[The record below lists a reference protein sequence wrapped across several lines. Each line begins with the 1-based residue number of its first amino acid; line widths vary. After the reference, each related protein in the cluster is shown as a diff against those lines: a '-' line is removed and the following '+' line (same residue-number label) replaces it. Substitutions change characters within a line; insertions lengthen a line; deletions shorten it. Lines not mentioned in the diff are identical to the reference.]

1 MIAAPPA
8 QNRPLG
14 IALRLGAALCFA
26 IMAALIKLGYDRGA
40 HIVETIFFRFAFGVP
55 PLLAWIAATGRWDA
69 WRTRRPRAH
78 LTRAA
83 IGLTAMS
90 LSFASLG
97 FLPLA
102 EATTISFAAPL
113 FGTILAA
120 SWLREPVG
128 RHRWT
133 AVLLGFGGVLV
144 VMRPDAALL
153 PLAGVAVALLAAVA
167 VAWVTV
173 AIRSISRTDAPET
186 TVLWFTATAMLVVG
200 AAMPAFA
207 QPHDL
212 GTFAVLAGIGLA
224 GGVGQLLMT
233 SSLRLA
239 PVATLVPFDYTQL
252 IWAVLLGWLIWRT
265 QPPPSTLA
273 GAAIIVAGGLYTIY
287 REHRLGRERARE
299 PVI

>member
-1 MIAAPPA
+1 MIPAPPV

-26 IMAALIKLGYDRGA
+26 VMAALIKLGYDRGA
-40 HIVETIFFRFAFGVP
+40 AIVETIFFRFAFGVP

-69 WRTRRPRAH
+69 WRTSRPHAH
-78 LTRAA
+78 LARAA
-83 IGLTAMS
+83 IGLTAMG
-90 LSFASLG
+90 LSFASLS

-120 SWLREPVG
+120 VWLREPVG

-133 AVLLGFGGVLV
+133 AVLLGLGGVLV
-144 VMRPDAALL
+144 VMRPDTALP
-153 PLAGVAVALLAAVA
+153 PLGVAVALLGALA

-186 TVLWFTATAMLVVG
+186 TVLWFTATGLLVVG
-200 AAMPAFA
+200 AAMPAYA

-212 GTFAVLAGIGLA
+212 GTFAVLAAIGLA

-239 PVATLVPFDYTQL
+239 PVAAVVPFDYTQL

-265 QPPPSTLA
+265 QPPLSTLA

-287 REHRLGRERARE
+287 REHRFGRERAAA
-299 PVI
+299 PMI